1 MCGLAPDINK
11 CPNYNADTV
20 ICAANNKACAFY
32 RISGEKNK
40 KNQNTKEKQDGMN
53 SIIGGREIDTLPL
66 FRKVT
71 NII

>member
-1 MCGLAPDINK
+1 MQQITKHVDFIGYQVRK
-11 CPNYNADTV
+11 
-20 ICAANNKACAFY
+20 K
-32 RISGEKNK
+32 K